1 MARLR
6 RSAQTVRQITLCGMA
21 RGWKTGWPAT
31 RSPIRGRITLH
42 CCLGGLY
49 TWQFVCYK
57 IGVLFPLKQLSHL
70 FKALSDSRRLRIVNL
85 LDAQS
90 LCVRDLQEVLGLSQP
105 LVSRHLAVL
114 RAANLVSTRRQGAKI
129 SYSLSRA
136 PFLNYPLGNF
146 LSDIVPFFP
155 QLQADAQKLAELK
168 GVRTLAQD
176 HTVAPDMHGAT
187 NQGISER
194 LRGKVEERGK
204 PKERRR

>member
-1 MARLR
+1 M
-6 RSAQTVRQITLCGMA
+6 
-21 RGWKTGWPAT
+21 P
-31 RSPIRGRITLH
+31 
-42 CCLGGLY
+42 
-49 TWQFVCYK
+49 
-57 IGVLFPLKQLSHL
+57 FPLQQLTHL
-70 FKALSDSRRLRIVNL
+70 LKALSDGTRLRVVNL
-85 LDAQS
+85 LHAQT
-90 LCVRDLQEVLGLSQP
+90 LCVGDLQEVLGLSQP